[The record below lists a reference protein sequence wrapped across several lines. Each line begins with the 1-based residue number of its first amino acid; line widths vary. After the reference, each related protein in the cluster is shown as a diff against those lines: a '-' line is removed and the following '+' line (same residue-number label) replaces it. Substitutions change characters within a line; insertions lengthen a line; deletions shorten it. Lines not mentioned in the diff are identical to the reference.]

1 MTKTRKTEYRAFTP
15 TELKNLVQQVQAHDQ
30 QAIDRL
36 CETFTPLIYKEA
48 RRSYIAAALGDD
60 AVNIAWEIFLEF
72 IHAYKGN
79 KYRLLPGLIQKRIY
93 YMLLQKIFRNSS
105 VPSSL
110 LLNAESDESQKAQ
123 FDKTYDPIGS
133 FEDKHFLE
141 QALAQLTPKQR
152 QVIKATFIQGYTL
165 QEYSASQSVSF
176 KTAYLH
182 QQRALKK
189 LRDNY
194 CNFLK

>member
-72 IHAYKGN
+72 IYAYKGN
-79 KYRLLPGLIQKRIY
+79 KYRLLPGLVQKHLY
-93 YMLLQKIFRNSS
+93 YELMHRVYRNKPEQAVLSLEATPDDEQQLQIADEKQLIAASEDK
-105 VPSSL
+105 L
-110 LLNAESDESQKAQ
+110 LLEKLLAVLTDKQRLLIEAIFMHGLSLREYAQSQG
-123 FDKTYDPIGS
+123 IG
-133 FEDKHFLE
+133 FTAAYKMQLK
-141 QALAQLTPKQR
+141 ALAR
-152 QVIKATFIQGYTL
+152 L
-165 QEYSASQSVSF
+165 QEN
-176 KTAYLH
+176 
-182 QQRALKK
+182 LK
-189 LRDNY
+189 
-194 CNFLK
+194 

>member
-1 MTKTRKTEYRAFTP
+1 MTKIKKTEYRAFTP
-15 TELKNLVQQVQAHDQ
+15 TELKNLVQLAQEYDQ

-36 CETFTPLIYKEA
+36 CAAFAPLIYKEA
-48 RRSYIAAALGDD
+48 NRSYIAAALGDD

-72 IHAYKGN
+72 IHSYKGN
-79 KYRLLPGLIQKRIY
+79 NYRLMPGLVQNRIY
-93 YMLLQKIFRNSS
+93 YMLLQKIFRTKSVTSNLSLDAAAADFQDALSS
-105 VPSSL
+105 
-110 LLNAESDESQKAQ
+110 NAYNHID
-123 FDKTYDPIGS
+123 G
-133 FEDKHFLE
+133 FEDKHLLE

-152 QVIKATFIQGYTL
+152 QVIAATFLQGYTL
-165 QEYSASQSVSF
+165 QEYSSIQGISF

-189 LRDNY
+189 LKDNF

>member
-79 KYRLLPGLIQKRIY
+79 NYRLLPGLIQKRIY

-105 VPSSL
+105 APGSL
-110 LLNAESDESQKAQ
+110 SLNAESDDLQESQPNSA
-123 FDKTYDPIGS
+123 FDHIAS
-133 FEDKHFLE
+133 FEDKHLLE

-152 QVIKATFIQGYTL
+152 QVIKATFLHGYTL
-165 QEYSASQSVSF
+165 QEYSASHGVSF

-189 LRDNY
+189 LKDNY